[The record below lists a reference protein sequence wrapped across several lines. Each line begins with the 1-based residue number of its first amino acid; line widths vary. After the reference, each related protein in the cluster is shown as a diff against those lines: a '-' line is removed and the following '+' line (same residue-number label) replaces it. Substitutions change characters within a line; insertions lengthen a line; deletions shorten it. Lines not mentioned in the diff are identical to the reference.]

1 MKFFNKYFFSVLQYH
16 YADFK
21 GRATRKQYW
30 FYILCGIAVQFFIGF
45 VVIFAGIIDGVDTAN
60 KVNIVGNLF
69 ALVTFIPGL
78 AIATRR
84 FHDTGRSGW
93 WLLISLIIPIIGW
106 IWGLFVLCE
115 ASQKGQNEYGD
126 EPLTTLSENQLKIKN

>member
-30 FYILCGIAVQFFIGF
+30 FYISCGIAVQFFIGF

-60 KVNIVGNLF
+60 KVNIVGKLF

-93 WLLISLIIPIIGW
+93 WLLISTIIPIIGW
-106 IWGLFVLCE
+106 IWSLFVVCE

-126 EPLTTLSENQLKIKN
+126 ELSIDQIEVKT

>member
-30 FYILCGIAVQFFIGF
+30 FYTLCGIAVQFFIGF
-45 VVIFAGIIDGVDTAN
+45 VVIFDGIIDGVDTAN
-60 KVNIVGNLF
+60 KADIVGNLF
-69 ALVTFIPGL
+69 ALVTFIPSL

-84 FHDTGRSGW
+84 FHDTSRSGW
-93 WLLISLIIPIIGW
+93 WVLISLIIPIIGW

-126 EPLTTLSENQLKIKN
+126 ELSIDQIEVKT